1 MVSKEYVQ
9 TADPCDKDLAFL
21 GAWAAM
27 GVSSRGPKVGGS
39 NCFLLPGSG
48 ESGVDGRVLALWK
61 GDAGMSHRARLHVPD
76 GIYYVVQRSKPPQHI
91 FADASEQPLFER
103 LLSGLLVRCRVQA
116 LAYCWQTDA
125 IHLVL
130 RVSDVP
136 LGRFMQRLSSQYAR
150 RAYGRRTGQMFQAR
164 YHALLIDPEVYLLK
178 LIRHVHLVLQR
189 SGQVDRTGHRL
200 TSHLAYTG
208 AASIPWLTTG
218 VALQMLA
225 PQLDQARAAYKRLM
239 LEAPSPEETASFDRG
254 GPDDP
259 RVLGDATFTAAI
271 PREQRQHLCSY
282 SLDQVIDSVTHFLGL
297 ERNRVLSNSRQ
308 RRLSL
313 ARAVITWYATER
325 GVATLAEV
333 ARRLERDPSTLLVA
347 MDRYRI
353 LRPELFNPTALQDA
367 VLRNLTSATRRA

>member
-9 TADPCDKDLAFL
+9 TADPCDMDLAFL
-21 GAWAAM
+21 GAWNAI
-27 GVSSRGPKVGGS
+27 GLTSRGPKVGGS
-39 NCFLLPGSG
+39 NCFFSPGSA
-48 ESGVDGRVLALWK
+48 ERGVEGRVLALWK
-61 GDAGMSHRARLHVPD
+61 GDAGMSHRSRLHVP
-76 GIYYVVQRSKPPQHI
+76 GGVYYIIQRSKAPQHI
-91 FADASEQPLFER
+91 FADASDQPLFER

-125 IHLVL
+125 IHLVV

-150 RAYGRRTGQMFQAR
+150 RACGRRSGQLFQSR

-178 LIRHVHLVLQR
+178 LVRHVHLVPQR
-189 SGQVDRTGHRL
+189 SGQVEQTGYRL

-208 AASIPWLTTG
+208 AASIRWLTSS

-239 LEAPSPEETASFDRG
+239 LEAPSPEETASFERG
-254 GPDDP
+254 GPADP
-259 RVLGDATFTAAI
+259 RVLGDAAFTAAI
-271 PREQRQHLCSY
+271 AREQRQQAGSY
-282 SLDQVIDSVTHFLGL
+282 SLDQIIDSVVNVLGL
-297 ERNRVLSNSRQ
+297 ERSKVLSHSRQ
-308 RRLSL
+308 RRFSL

-353 LRPELFNPTALQDA
+353 LRPELFNPSALQDA
-367 VLRNLTSATRRA
+367 VLGNLTSAARRA